1 MPYVTNNELLL
12 YKKVAEGTLR
22 PTVQMKKIAD
32 TSNNNSNALILLINF
47 STIVWIFFPSFY
59 SIWLY
64 CFWKINKSFI
74 LTIDQIARNF
84 QEKKTDHLK
93 IVHPISIND
102 PSYYGKSAFYS
113 SF

>member
-47 STIVWIFFPSFY
+47 STIV
-59 SIWLY
+59 
-64 CFWKINKSFI
+64 
-74 LTIDQIARNF
+74 
-84 QEKKTDHLK
+84 
-93 IVHPISIND
+93 
-102 PSYYGKSAFYS
+102 
-113 SF
+113 